1 MTGNEEKR
9 TERPPPQPDR
19 GLYVPPMSSLRVSG
33 KPLDEGMREKYT
45 EFIDQLITRIEKNET
60 LPNHSFVF
68 AFRVGKGFIVTPRFM
83 KREEL
88 DALSAIEVVD
98 HDPSTGRTLTLGTQ
112 ETPNEA
118 PLIWWGFR
126 LYGRTNFGLLFLG
139 GIDDGKGEL
148 KKGEIK
154 NVDELPNGIWHE
166 NSDGRRMPGIKELVD
181 TRFPPEAVMKIIA
194 DCSDDK
200 NSETPLCREDR
211 SEIEFADGRLVLS
224 RNMEGLFD

>member
-9 TERPPPQPDR
+9 TEGPPPQPDR
-19 GLYVPPMSSLRVSG
+19 GLYVPPMSGLRVSG
-33 KPLDEGMREKYT
+33 KPLEEGMREKFMK
-45 EFIDQLITRIEKNET
+45 FIDQVTKRTDEIEKA
-60 LPNHSFVF
+60 LDRRFVF
-68 AFRVGKGFIVTPRFM
+68 AFRVGKGFIVTPRFR
-83 KREEL
+83 KREDL

-98 HDPSTGRTLTLGTQ
+98 HDPSTGRTLTIGMQ
-112 ETPNEA
+112 ETPDEA

-126 LYGRTNFGLLFLG
+126 LYERTNFGLLFLG

-148 KKGEIK
+148 KKGEIR
-154 NVDELPNGIWHE
+154 NMDELPNGIWRE
-166 NSDGRRMPGIKELVD
+166 NSDGRRVPGIKELVD

-194 DCSDDK
+194 DRSDDK

-211 SEIEFADGRLVLS
+211 REIEFADGRLVLS